1 MRVALTITARLRD
14 LDFDLDFVLDL
25 VFVGVVLGI
34 RVLLDEVVRVI
45 DTLGFREILDV

>member
-1 MRVALTITARLRD
+1 VRVALTITARLRD
-14 LDFDLDFVLDL
+14 LDLDFVLDL